1 MLINP
6 IYKAGGGSPTPPSTV
21 LPEMNGVKYFYDLT
35 NISAGGNIEV
45 PNALENIEPLV
56 LHGATV
62 TDNAIQLT
70 GEANG
75 SYGTF
80 NAPEIVGT
88 PIPFT
93 IYCAYKIIS
102 LGAPNV
108 ILDVIDTNSNYTYGT
123 LGVGRSGDPPA
134 LTASIL
140 RQTESTIS
148 EASQFVLEVSH
159 NFGVVAMVL
168 YTNGTYERPALYVI
182 NNVVTEP
189 STTQQAEYVIRG
201 YPSANAYSASSS
213 PTGEIRLCGV
223 QNGQTGCTVQFRA
236 VAVADVAQ
244 SPAEMAANLAYLQK
258 YYVETYNA

>member
-1 MLINP
+1 MLVNP
-6 IYKAGGGSPTPPSTV
+6 NYKAGGSPSTV

-35 NISAGGNIEV
+35 NISAGGDIEV

-56 LHGATV
+56 LRSATV

-80 NAPEIVGT
+80 NAPEIVGAST
-88 PIPFT
+88 PFT

-108 ILDVIDTNSNYTYGT
+108 ILDVIDTNSAYTYGT
-123 LGVGRSGDPPA
+123 LAIGRQDEPPSV
-134 LTASIL
+134 TASIL
-140 RQTESTIS
+140 RQNNSYAAI
-148 EASQFVLEVSH
+148 ASSSVFEVSH
-159 NFGVVAMVL
+159 NFGVIALVRYIDSSA
-168 YTNGTYERPALYVI
+168 ERPALFVI

-189 STTQQAEYVIRG
+189 STTQRMDYVICG
-201 YPSANAYSASSS
+201 YPASDAYSDKGS
-213 PTGEIRLCGV
+213 PTGEIRLCGI

-236 VAVADVAQ
+236 AVVADVAQ
-244 SPAEMAANLAYLQK
+244 SPTEIAANLAYLQK
-258 YYVETYNA
+258 HYVEAYNA

>member
-1 MLINP
+1 MIVNP
-6 IYKAGGGSPTPPSTV
+6 VYGAGGGSTPSTV

-35 NISAGGNIEV
+35 NISAGGDIEV
-45 PNALENIEPLV
+45 PNALETVEPLV

-88 PIPFT
+88 STSFT

-108 ILDVIDTNSNYTYGT
+108 ILDVIDTNNAYTYGT
-123 LGVGRSGDPPA
+123 IAIGRDGDPPNV
-134 LTASIL
+134 TASLL
-140 RQTESTIS
+140 RQTETSVQGT
-148 EASQFVLEVSH
+148 SQYVYEVSH
-159 NFGVVAMVL
+159 NFGVVAMVR
-168 YTNGTYERPALYVI
+168 YISNDAERPALFVI

-189 STTQQAEYVIRG
+189 STQTMECVSG
-201 YPSANAYSASSS
+201 YSSASAYSVKGS
-213 PTGEIRLCGV
+213 PTGEIRICGV
-223 QNGQTGCTVQFRA
+223 QNGQTGCTLQFRA

-244 SPAEMAANLAYLQK
+244 SIAEIAANLGYLQK
-258 YYVETYNA
+258 HYVEAYNA